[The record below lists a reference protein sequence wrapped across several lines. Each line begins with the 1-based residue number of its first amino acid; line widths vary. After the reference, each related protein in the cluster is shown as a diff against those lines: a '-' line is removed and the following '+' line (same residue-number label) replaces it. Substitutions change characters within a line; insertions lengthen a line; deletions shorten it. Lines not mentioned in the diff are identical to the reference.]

1 MYKRKLTR
9 REVPKIPLISNRT
22 DIPSC
27 LNQKLSLYRQANAL
41 IHCSNGDKKFFE
53 QKLPLILHQLVIPCL
68 NPRHEKALTQ
78 IRGHAY
84 GSHFDFVYVGNNNF
98 ANFIAVKW
106 LLTEVFPLLNEPPPR
121 IAFVGC
127 IKELVRQMDQRLHEK
142 YKHYFVGSVPDIAIY
157 YSASTAVLAPS
168 LVGTGCSLKFT
179 LRLSVRGRQ
188 LSLPRTHLEAFLIT

>member
-53 QKLPLILHQLVIPCL
+53 QKLPLIRHQLVIPCL

-84 GSHFDFVYVGNNNF
+84 GSQFDFVYVGNNNF
-98 ANFIAVKW
+98 ANCIAVKCKRCAVSTVGGLDRSRRARRGYW
-106 LLTEVFPLLNEPPPR
+106 RVLLAR
-121 IAFVGC
+121 
-127 IKELVRQMDQRLHEK
+127 RRL
-142 YKHYFVGSVPDIAIY
+142 
-157 YSASTAVLAPS
+157 
-168 LVGTGCSLKFT
+168 TGCRRASAA
-179 LRLSVRGRQ
+179 R
-188 LSLPRTHLEAFLIT
+188 